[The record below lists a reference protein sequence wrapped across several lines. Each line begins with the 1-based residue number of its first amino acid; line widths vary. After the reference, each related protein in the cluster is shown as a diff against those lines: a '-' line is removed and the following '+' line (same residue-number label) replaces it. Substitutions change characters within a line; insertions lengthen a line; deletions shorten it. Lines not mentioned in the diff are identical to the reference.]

1 MRFITILLR
10 FIFIP
15 EGDRARAAYLLL
27 VVVIAAFFAFAL
39 DFPDYVPR
47 FWNIDFKLG
56 LDLKGGA
63 HLVYVADLDS
73 VEKEEQAQAM
83 SGLRDT
89 IERRVN
95 SFGIAEPNVQT
106 SLVGGENR
114 LIVELAGVTDVNR
127 AIAMI
132 GETPF
137 LEFKEERDPAETQ
150 VILEAHKQN
159 QRTTEDPY
167 FISTALTGKYLKRSE
182 LTFDPNSYKP
192 VINLNFDADGTKLF
206 EEITTRNV
214 GKRVAIY
221 LDGGPVTVPVVNE
234 PISAGQA
241 VISGDFSVEEA
252 RTTVQR
258 LNSGALPVPIKLI
271 SQQSMEASLG
281 QIALEK
287 SLKAGIYAIIA
298 VGVFMILWY
307 RIPGILAVIALVMYT
322 VFALA
327 VFKLLS
333 VTLTLA
339 GIVGFI
345 LSIGMAVDANILIFA
360 RMREEVRAG
369 KRFALAVH
377 DGFARAWPS
386 IRDSNI
392 STLITCFVLYFFTAS
407 LVKGFALTLAIGV
420 LVSMFS
426 AIFITRL
433 LLRVFISEKFGKF
446 KFLWYQ

>member
-1 MRFITILLR
+1 MRLLTKLLR

-27 VVVIAAFFAFAL
+27 VIMIAAFFAFAL
-39 DFPDYVPR
+39 DFPNYVPQ
-47 FWNIDFKLG
+47 FWKVDFKLG

-63 HLVYVADLDS
+63 HLVYVADLAS
-73 VEKEEQAQAM
+73 VEKKEQAQAM

-106 SLVGGENR
+106 SQVGDEHR

-137 LEFKEERDPAETQ
+137 LEFKEERAPEETQ
-150 VILEAHKQN
+150 AILEAQKQN
-159 QRTTEDPY
+159 ERTMEDPY
-167 FISTALTGKYLKRSE
+167 FIPTGLTGKYLERSE
-182 LTFDPNSYKP
+182 LTFDPNSYNP
-192 VINLNFDADGTKLF
+192 VVNLNFDADGTKLF
-206 EEITTRNV
+206 KDITTRNV
-214 GKRVAIY
+214 DRRVAIY
-221 LDGGPVTVPVVNE
+221 LDGLPISVPVVNE
-234 PISAGQA
+234 PITAGQA
-241 VISGDFSVEEA
+241 VVSGNFSVEEA
-252 RTTVQR
+252 RALVQR
-258 LNSGALPVPIKLI
+258 LNSGALPVPIALI

-281 QIALEK
+281 QVALER

-298 VGVFMILWY
+298 VGVFMIVWY
-307 RIPGILAVIALVMYT
+307 RIPGILAVIALLIYT
-322 VFALA
+322 LFSLA
-327 VFKLLS
+327 VFKLFS

-360 RMREEVRAG
+360 RMREEVRSG

-377 DGFARAWPS
+377 DGFTRAWPS

-426 AIFITRL
+426 AISVTRL
-433 LLRVFISEKFGKF
+433 LLRVSISEKFSKF